1 MDMRTIEQVLHTDE
15 ETLRRLAELFEE
27 EKNKRRQAQAAGIAR
42 AKAEGVRFGR
52 PCVEVEN
59 LESICEQFLSGEL
72 SVSEA
77 AKVAGMSRST
87 MYRRIQDY
95 KRMYRSK

>member
-1 MDMRTIEQVLHTDE
+1 MDMQTIEQVLHTDE

-27 EKNKRRQAQAAGIAR
+27 ERHKRREAQAAGIAR

-52 PCVEVEN
+52 PCVEVDN
-59 LESICEQFLSGEL
+59 LENICEQFLSGEL

-77 AKVAGMSRST
+77 AKLAGTSRST
-87 MYRRIQDY
+87 MYRRIQE
-95 KRMYRSK
+95 YRRAYRGH